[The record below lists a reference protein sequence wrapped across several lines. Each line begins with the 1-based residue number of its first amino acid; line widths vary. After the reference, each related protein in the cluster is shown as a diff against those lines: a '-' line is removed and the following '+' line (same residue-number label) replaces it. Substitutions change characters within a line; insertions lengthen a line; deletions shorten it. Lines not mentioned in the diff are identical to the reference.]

1 MIENYSISQ
10 NKVGSLL
17 VTLVLGMS
25 IGDLQPKVKAWL
37 KRQRKKE
44 VK

>member
-25 IGDLQPKVKAWL
+25 IGDLQPEVKAWL
-37 KRQRKKE
+37 KRQRKME